1 MPKPTNNTTA
11 KAKTSIGSPH
21 TSASASLVPK
31 PGKSTPAEAD
41 PLDDK
46 KSVSEKKRFCGVKG
60 KSGPPKGNTNSIR
73 HGLLSGKMPKGC
85 QYVENRMNSFR
96 RQLEAE
102 VIVVHGSVSIVQA
115 ASINTAVKWERH
127 GMLAQRW
134 LRLEC
139 DDLKPAD
146 KLAFSREIAK
156 ASTERDKA
164 LAQLGLD
171 APPKAPWEI
180 EA

>member
-1 MPKPTNNTTA
+1 MPKPTNNATD
-11 KAKTSIGSPH
+11 KAQTSIGSPQA
-21 TSASASLVPK
+21 SASASPAPK
-31 PGKSTPAEAD
+31 PGQSSPAEAE
-41 PLDDK
+41 PLGDK
-46 KSVSEKKRFCGVKG
+46 KSAGA
-60 KSGPPKGNTNSIR
+60 PKGNTNSIR

-102 VIVVHGSVSIVQA
+102 VIAVHGSVSIVQA

-146 KLAFSREIAK
+146 KLSFSREIAK

-164 LAQLGLD
+164 LAALDLDKPPEPLTLD
-171 APPKAPWEI
+171 AYLTEGTGQ
-180 EA
+180 